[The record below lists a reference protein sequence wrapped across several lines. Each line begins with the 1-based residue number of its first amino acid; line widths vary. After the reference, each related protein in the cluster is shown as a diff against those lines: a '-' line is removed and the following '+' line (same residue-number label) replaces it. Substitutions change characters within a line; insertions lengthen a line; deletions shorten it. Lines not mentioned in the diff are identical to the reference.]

1 MLEIFEKISHL
12 FWRYWVN
19 VKTSRIIFSN
29 FVAFSQ
35 SPLLTLLNFA
45 WWFLFRHQ
53 VGPGYYE
60 RWTKWNSR
68 TEEESKK
75 AAILSELERLLLSD
89 DEHRHSDPKL
99 IIQSWNSAILYYK
112 NWKLILKLFFEKQCS
127 SKKLLVPNILS
138 FP

>member
-1 MLEIFEKISHL
+1 MI
-12 FWRYWVN
+12 Y
-19 VKTSRIIFSN
+19 
-29 FVAFSQ
+29 
-35 SPLLTLLNFA
+35 
-45 WWFLFRHQ
+45 FRHQ

-89 DEHRHSDPKL
+89 DDHRHSDPKL
-99 IIQSWNSAILYYK
+99 IILFGNSAIFYLK
-112 NWKLILKLFFEKQCS
+112 KKLKLKLKVLFRKQS
-127 SKKLLVPNILS
+127 PMKKMYVHKILS

>member
-1 MLEIFEKISHL
+1 M
-12 FWRYWVN
+12 
-19 VKTSRIIFSN
+19 
-29 FVAFSQ
+29 AFSQ
-35 SPLLTLLNFA
+35 GPLLTLLYFA
-45 WWFLFRHQ
+45 WWFFRHQ

-99 IIQSWNSAILYYK
+99 IILFENSAILYFK
-112 NWKLILKLFFEKQCS
+112 NLRLILKVFFRKT
-127 SKKLLVPNILS
+127 KPNQKVVGR
-138 FP
+138 